1 MTSIASDAR
10 PRLRRD
16 RSRGWIAGV
25 AAGLA
30 RRYGIDA
37 ALVRLGFVVA
47 TAAGGAGIALYLLA
61 WLVVP
66 AGDARPPARAALERR
81 GPPWRWRWAAGCC
94 C

>member
-16 RSRGWIAGV
+16 RSGGWIAGV
-25 AAGLA
+25 SAGIA

-37 ALVRLGFVVA
+37 ALVRLGFVIA
-47 TAAGGAGIALYLLA
+47 TAAGGAGIALYLLL

-66 AGDARPPARAALERR
+66 AGDAPAASRRVPAGARGTRAGR
-81 GPPWRWRWAAGCC
+81 
-94 C
+94 